1 MRQQQKAAIIP
12 FKIKREEAD
21 SSSNSLLRHEL
32 LRGTG
37 KTANSICQR
46 PKEESL
52 HDIIENVFTDP
63 SEGEASDFATPGERD
78 KQNERDERNERDEQE
93 ESDAVNPSQLAL
105 GMTEF
110 SDFLN
115 LNGYAVTERDLERAF
130 RIFNS
135 SGGDISSEQDTVMVF
150 QTVFCKSRK
159 QYETFSQ
166 LFHTFLK
173 TRQEYVEQKQKQSEI
188 RIQRQKAAE
197 EKEELDRQLEAA
209 EQNAKVAMQAATM
222 NWNAKTPVDEKDAEK
237 MQKYGKDIQ
246 FQSSLLQ
253 ILSQGKQPSGTTK
266 ADVKAGEE
274 ELLRK
279 AAEALKNGDLK
290 TAQNC
295 NKLMSM
301 LHKYNQ
307 ALSDSD
313 AARKRFLEDQT
324 KKAESQKNKIRRE
337 INKRENLLAQTKR
350 TQREIDEKLRELSKQ
365 KPMEDSITWKDHAV
379 NHREEFRTTGGS
391 VQCFGEEMPEWAGK
405 DFKKLSEMEK
415 EEMRRYLKE
424 NVLQFRTRL
433 TRHIDEMDRSH
444 IDIGKTI
451 RGACKTGGIP
461 MRLHYKKPKQGKTDL
476 VLMLDIS
483 GSCKEASGMMM
494 TFMYLLRA
502 AFPHGSKAFCFVN
515 SLYDVSEI
523 MNARSDVDMAM
534 DRVFSTI
541 PTKGVYSDYGVPIQN
556 MYNKYLPK
564 ITKDTIL
571 IFMGDA
577 RNNKRDP
584 KINEFRAMCRK
595 AKRAYWLNTE
605 PVDEWDTADS
615 IASLYGKYT
624 DMFETVN
631 PKEIIEFIAN
641 GVK

>member
-1 MRQQQKAAIIP
+1 MQMQKAPIMPSNIN
-12 FKIKREEAD
+12 REGAD
-21 SSSNSLLRHEL
+21 PSSDSLLRHEM
-32 LRGTG
+32 LRGSG
-37 KTANSICQR
+37 KAVSTRQQS
-46 PKEESL
+46 KEESM
-52 HDIIENVFTDP
+52 HDIIENFFAEP
-63 SEGEASDFATPGERD
+63 SG
-78 KQNERDERNERDEQE
+78 EQE
-93 ESDAVNPSQLAL
+93 KPDVVDPSQLTL

-115 LNGYAVTERDLERAF
+115 LNGFSVTERDLERSF

-135 SGGDISSEQDTVMVF
+135 SGGDISSEKDTMMVF

-159 QYETFSQ
+159 QYETFPQ
-166 LFHTFLK
+166 MFHTFLK
-173 TRQEYVEQKQKQSEI
+173 TRQEYAEQKQKQSEI
-188 RIQRQKAAE
+188 RIQRQKAAK
-197 EKEELDRQLEAA
+197 EKEELDRQFKAA
-209 EQNAKVAMQAATM
+209 EQNAKAAMQAATM
-222 NWNAKTPVDEKDAEK
+222 NWNAKAPIDEKDAEK
-237 MQKYGKDIQ
+237 MQKYGKGIQ

-253 ILSQGKQPSGTTK
+253 ILAQGKQPYGATK

-274 ELLRK
+274 ELLKK
-279 AAEALKNGDLK
+279 AAESLKSGDLK

-307 ALSDSD
+307 ALSDSE

-337 INKRENLLAQTKR
+337 INKRENLLAKTEE
-350 TQREIDEKLRELSKQ
+350 TQREIDKKLKELSEQ

-379 NHREEFRTTGGS
+379 NHRKEFRTTGGS
-391 VQCFGEEMPEWAGK
+391 VQCFGNEMPEWADK
-405 DFKKLSEMEK
+405 DFKKLSEIEK
-415 EEMRRYLKE
+415 REMRQYLKE

-461 MRLHYKKPKQGKTDL
+461 MKLHYKKPKPGKTDL
-476 VLMLDIS
+476 VLVLDIS

-502 AFPHGSKAFCFVN
+502 AFPHGSRAFCFVN

-523 MNARSDVDMAM
+523 MDVRSDVDTAM
-534 DRVFSTI
+534 DRVLSTI
-541 PTKGVYSDYGVPIQN
+541 PTKGVYSDYGVPIQT
-556 MYNKYLPK
+556 MYDKYLPK

-577 RNNKRDP
+577 RSNKRDP

-605 PVDEWDTADS
+605 PVNEWDTADS

-631 PKEIIEFIAN
+631 PKEIMEFIAN

>member
-1 MRQQQKAAIIP
+1 MQMQKATIIP
-12 FKIKREEAD
+12 FDINREETD
-21 SSSNSLLRHEL
+21 PSSDSLLRHEM
-32 LRGTG
+32 LRGSG
-37 KTANSICQR
+37 KAVSTQQQS
-46 PKEESL
+46 KEESM
-52 HDIIENVFTDP
+52 HDIIENFFTEP
-63 SEGEASDFATPGERD
+63 SEDNVANFARP
-78 KQNERDERNERDEQE
+78 NEHDEQE
-93 ESDAVNPSQLAL
+93 EPDVVDPSQLAL

-115 LNGYAVTERDLERAF
+115 LNGYAVTERDLERSF

-135 SGGDISSEQDTVMVF
+135 SGGDISSEKDTMMVF

-159 QYETFSQ
+159 QYETFPQ
-166 LFHTFLK
+166 MFHTFLK
-173 TRQEYVEQKQKQSEI
+173 TRQEYAEQKQKQSEI
-188 RIQRQKAAE
+188 RIQRQQAAK
-197 EKEELDRQLEAA
+197 EKEELDRQFKVA
-209 EQNAKVAMQAATM
+209 EQNAKAAMQAATM
-222 NWNAKTPVDEKDAEK
+222 NWNAKAPIDEKDTEK
-237 MQKYGKDIQ
+237 MQKYGKGIP

-253 ILSQGKQPSGTTK
+253 ILAHGKQPYGATK

-274 ELLRK
+274 ELLKK
-279 AAEALKNGDLK
+279 AAEALKSGDLK

-295 NKLMSM
+295 NKLMSL

-307 ALSDSD
+307 ALSDSE

-337 INKRENLLAQTKR
+337 INKRENLLAKTEE
-350 TQREIDEKLRELSKQ
+350 TQREIDEKLRELSEQ

-379 NHREEFRTTGGS
+379 NHRKEFWTTGGS
-391 VQCFGEEMPEWAGK
+391 VQCFGNEMPEWADK
-405 DFKKLSEMEK
+405 DFKKLSVEEK
-415 EEMRRYLKE
+415 REMRRYLKE
-424 NVLQFRTRL
+424 NVLQFRTKL

-461 MRLHYKKPKQGKTDL
+461 MKLHYKKPKPGKTDL
-476 VLMLDIS
+476 VLVLDIS

-502 AFPHGSKAFCFVN
+502 AFPHGSRAFCFVN

-523 MNARSDVDMAM
+523 MDVRSDVDTAM
-534 DRVFSTI
+534 DRILSTI
-541 PTKGVYSDYGVPIQN
+541 PTKGVYSDYGVPIQT
-556 MYNKYLPK
+556 MYDKYLPK

-571 IFMGDA
+571 IFMGDV
-577 RNNKRDP
+577 RSNKRDP

-605 PVDEWDTADS
+605 PVNEWDTADS

-631 PKEIIEFIAN
+631 PKEIMEFIAN

>member
-1 MRQQQKAAIIP
+1 MRQQKATIIP
-12 FKIKREEAD
+12 FNINQEETD
-21 SSSNSLLRHEL
+21 PSSDSLLRHEL
-32 LRGTG
+32 LRGSEKAASTHQQ
-37 KTANSICQR
+37 S
-46 PKEESL
+46 KEESL
-52 HDIIENVFTDP
+52 HDIIENFFIEP
-63 SEGEASDFATPGERD
+63 SG
-78 KQNERDERNERDEQE
+78 EQE
-93 ESDAVNPSQLAL
+93 KPDVVDPSQLAL

-115 LNGYAVTERDLERAF
+115 LNGYAVTERDLERSF

-135 SGGDISSEQDTVMVF
+135 SGGDISSEKDTMMVF

-159 QYETFSQ
+159 QYETFPQ
-166 LFHTFLK
+166 MFHTFLK
-173 TRQEYVEQKQKQSEI
+173 TRQEYAEQKQKQSEI
-188 RIQRQKAAE
+188 RIQRQKAAK
-197 EKEELDRQLEAA
+197 EKEELDKQFKAA
-209 EQNAKVAMQAATM
+209 EQNAKAAMQAATM
-222 NWNAKTPVDEKDAEK
+222 NWNAKAPIDEKDAEK
-237 MQKYGKDIQ
+237 MQKYGKGIQ

-253 ILSQGKQPSGTTK
+253 ILAHGKQPYGATK

-274 ELLRK
+274 ELLKK
-279 AAEALKNGDLK
+279 AADALKGGDLK
-290 TAQNC
+290 TTQNC

-301 LHKYNQ
+301 LHKYNE
-307 ALSDSD
+307 ALSDSE

-337 INKRENLLAQTKR
+337 INKRENLLAKTEE
-350 TQREIDEKLRELSKQ
+350 TQREIDEKLKELSEQ

-379 NHREEFRTTGGS
+379 NHRKEFRTTGGS
-391 VQCFGEEMPEWAGK
+391 VQCFGKEMPEWADK
-405 DFKKLSEMEK
+405 DFKKLSEVEK
-415 EEMRRYLKE
+415 REMRQYLKE
-424 NVLQFRTRL
+424 NVLQFRTKL

-461 MRLHYKKPKQGKTDL
+461 MKLHYKKPKPGKTDL

-502 AFPHGSKAFCFVN
+502 AFPHGSRAFCFVN

-523 MNARSDVDMAM
+523 MDVRSDVDTAM
-534 DRVFSTI
+534 DRILSTI
-541 PTKGVYSDYGVPIQN
+541 PTKGVYSDYGVPIQT
-556 MYNKYLPK
+556 MYDKYLPK

-577 RNNKRDP
+577 RSNKRDP

-605 PVDEWDTADS
+605 PVNEWDTADS
-615 IASLYGKYT
+615 IASLYGQYA

-631 PKEIIEFIAN
+631 PKEIMKFIAN

>member
-1 MRQQQKAAIIP
+1 MRQQQKATVIP
-12 FKIKREEAD
+12 FNINREEANP
-21 SSSNSLLRHEL
+21 SSDSLLRHEL
-32 LRGTG
+32 LRGSG
-37 KTANSICQR
+37 KTASTRQH
-46 PKEESL
+46 PKDESL
-52 HDIIENVFTDP
+52 HDIIEDFFEAP
-63 SEGEASDFATPGERD
+63 SDDEASDFAPSS
-78 KQNERDERNERDEQE
+78 KRDERNERNERDERGE
-93 ESDAVNPSQLAL
+93 HEERVESDAVNPSQLAL

-135 SGGDISSEQDTVMVF
+135 SGGDISSEQDIMMVF

-159 QYETFSQ
+159 QYETFPQ
-166 LFHTFLK
+166 LFQTFLK
-173 TRQEYVEQKQKQSEI
+173 TRQEYAEQKQKQSEI

-197 EKEELDRQLEAA
+197 EKEELDRKLKAA
-209 EQNAKVAMQAATM
+209 EQNAKAAMQAATM

-237 MQKYGKDIQ
+237 MKKYGKGIQ

-253 ILSQGKQPSGTTK
+253 ILSQGKQPSGATK

-274 ELLRK
+274 ELLKK

-295 NKLMSM
+295 NKLMSL

-337 INKRENLLAQTKR
+337 IYKRENLLAQTEE
-350 TQREIDEKLRELSKQ
+350 TQREIDEKLKELSKQ

-379 NHREEFRTTGGS
+379 HHREEFRTTGGS
-391 VQCFGEEMPEWAGK
+391 VQCFGEEMPEWADK
-405 DFKKLSEMEK
+405 DFKKLSEIEK
-415 EEMRRYLKE
+415 KEMRRYLKE

-461 MRLHYKKPKQGKTDL
+461 MKLHYKKPKPGKTDL

-523 MNARSDVDMAM
+523 MDVRSDVDTAM
-534 DRVFSTI
+534 DRV
-541 PTKGVYSDYGVPIQN
+541 
-556 MYNKYLPK
+556 L
-564 ITKDTIL
+564 
-571 IFMGDA
+571 
-577 RNNKRDP
+577 
-584 KINEFRAMCRK
+584 
-595 AKRAYWLNTE
+595 
-605 PVDEWDTADS
+605 
-615 IASLYGKYT
+615 
-624 DMFETVN
+624 
-631 PKEIIEFIAN
+631 
-641 GVK
+641 